1 MALERPKFKPIKKIN
16 GLEMREYDAYQVAV
30 CDVHN
35 VSNLNRAANSG
46 FRYLFNYISGEN
58 LAGQKISMTV
68 PVQQEP
74 TDNGWKISFVVP
86 SRFEEKSTPVPTSS
100 RVVIEQIAAGNFA
113 VLRYRGLWN
122 SKRYEMKKE
131 KLLEKLQ
138 QLNLQAIGEV
148 TAAVYNP
155 PLTPPCF
162 RHNEVMVRVKAK

>member
-1 MALERPKFKPIKKIN
+1 MALERPKFKLINKIN
-16 GLEMREYDAYQVAV
+16 GLEIREYEAYQVAV
-30 CDVHN
+30 CDVQN

-58 LAGQKISMTV
+58 LARQKISMTV

-74 TDNGWKISFVVP
+74 TGNGWKISFVVP
-86 SRFEEKSTPVPTSS
+86 SKFEEKSTPVPTNS
-100 RVVIEQIAAGNFA
+100 RVVIENIAAGKFA

-122 SKRYEMKKE
+122 SKRYAIKKE
-131 KLLEKLQ
+131 RLVSKLQ
-138 QLNLQAIGEV
+138 QLNLQPVGEV

-162 RHNEVMVRVKAK
+162 RHNEVMVRVKAR